1 MVKKRV
7 SRSRKRELETPDEF
21 ITLSTR
27 IIDFV
32 TEHKD
37 KMIIGVGIV
46 IALIVGFVGKQYY
59 SERAENR
66 AFTLLEK
73 NMVKYQVMSR
83 TKGPEE
89 AYIGVEKDFQQMLD
103 KYSGRDGG
111 KIARVIFA
119 NICFNGGNYD
129 RAIRL
134 YETSLEGFDEIP
146 FIKNMILNSLGHA
159 HEKKKDYQAAAKYFE
174 MIIQETDSVM
184 KSDALFNLGVLYAE
198 MGLEDKSTAAFKE
211 IVSNH
216 SDAIYY
222 EIVKERLAG

>member
-174 MIIQETDSVM
+174 MIVQETDSVM